1 MHNRCEVE
9 YCARRKDLKPTSEL
23 LLVRLR
29 LVHGHDQQQG
39 AGRRECPVEMDLE
52 GCKKQHFGP
61 FVVFYISRRSF
72 DDRIRS
78 PLNYFSLLA
87 TCQRTTNRQI
97 WLRGDLW
104 TICFSASNSSLPVQQ
119 WNSHKRHKNSVPSIC
134 VSL

>member
-104 TICFSASNSSLPVQQ
+104 TICFSASNSSLAVQ
-119 WNSHKRHKNSVPSIC
+119 
-134 VSL
+134 L

>member
-1 MHNRCEVE
+1 MHNRREVE
-9 YCARRKDLKPTSEL
+9 YYCARRKDLKPTSGL
-23 LLVRLR
+23 LLVRL
-29 LVHGHDQQQG
+29 VHGHEQQ
-39 AGRRECPVEMDLE
+39 GRRECPAEMDLE

-97 WLRGDLW
+97 WLGGDL
-104 TICFSASNSSLPVQQ
+104 
-119 WNSHKRHKNSVPSIC
+119 
-134 VSL
+134 